1 MIIEF
6 PKKYTV
12 KMVHEKIFFV
22 YVPMECKS
30 AIYELLA
37 KQPWLKAYDDHEVG
51 AINCYISPA
60 YDVTSEQA
68 HDALCR
74 LCEHVMAPDVEV
86 DREVWDLG
94 V

>member
-12 KMVHEKIFFV
+12 RMVHDGIFFV
-22 YVPMECKS
+22 YVPAEHKV
-30 AIYELLA
+30 AVYELLA
-37 KQPWLKAYDDHEVG
+37 KQPWLKVYNDEVG
-51 AINCYISPA
+51 ALNCYISPA
-60 YDVTSEQA
+60 YDITPEQA

-74 LCEHVMAPDVEV
+74 LCEHVMTPDVEV